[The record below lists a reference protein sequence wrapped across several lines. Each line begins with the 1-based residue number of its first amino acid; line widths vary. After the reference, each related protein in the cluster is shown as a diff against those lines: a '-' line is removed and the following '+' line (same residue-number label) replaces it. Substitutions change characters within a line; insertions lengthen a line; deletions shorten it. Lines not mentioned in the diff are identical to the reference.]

1 MEQTQGERV
10 VRDLIMSERYRQ
22 SPYNQGNA
30 DSARIR
36 EIEMSDEILAAVD
49 RSKTYVAY
57 YVRHSVPRYN
67 NPSGVFD
74 NDQYVYK
81 IYIDPSIG
89 GLEAAMGNLM
99 TGLVNWAATASNA
112 LVVDTYTL

>member
-1 MEQTQGERV
+1 M
-10 VRDLIMSERYRQ
+10 I
-22 SPYNQGNA
+22 N
-30 DSARIR
+30 
-36 EIEMSDEILAAVD
+36 
-49 RSKTYVAY
+49 
-57 YVRHSVPRYN
+57 
-67 NPSGVFD
+67 
-74 NDQYVYK
+74 